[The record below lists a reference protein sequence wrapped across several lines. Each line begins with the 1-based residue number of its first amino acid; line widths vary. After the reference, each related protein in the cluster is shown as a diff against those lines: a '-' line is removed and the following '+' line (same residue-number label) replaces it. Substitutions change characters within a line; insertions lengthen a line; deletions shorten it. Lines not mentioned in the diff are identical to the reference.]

1 MHSLLAKVMDR
12 GIFRVPAR
20 RKHKVEVKPSDIP
33 TFHYTAHLQMSA
45 GCAALPGGKAMA
57 DLRKAARGRECQVR
71 IPGVCNGNPETTV
84 LAHIRIAGLCGTG
97 IKPPDLIAAIA
108 CSSCHDE
115 IDRRTR
121 LVDAEYA
128 KECAL
133 EGMARTQVIWMKE
146 GLIKA

>member
-1 MHSLLAKVMDR
+1 
-12 GIFRVPAR
+12 
-20 RKHKVEVKPSDIP
+20 
-33 TFHYTAHLQMSA
+33 MSA

-84 LAHIRIAGLCGTG
+84 LTHIRIAGLCGTG

>member
-1 MHSLLAKVMDR
+1 M
-12 GIFRVPAR
+12 
-20 RKHKVEVKPSDIP
+20 
-33 TFHYTAHLQMSA
+33 YSA
-45 GCAALPGGKAMA
+45 DPGY
-57 DLRKAARGRECQVR
+57 
-71 IPGVCNGNPETTV
+71 CNGNPETTV

-128 KECAL
+128 KS
-133 EGMARTQVIWMKE
+133 ARWRE
-146 GLIKA
+146 WPERRLSG